1 MPKVDFIGR
10 VRIVVSYKYNF
21 KMSFHAVLLLDKKQN
36 IIGVGL
42 YISVKIRVYFNGVS
56 CYCC

>member
-21 KMSFHAVLLLDKKQN
+21 KMYHNGVFLLDKEQK

>member
-21 KMSFHAVLLLDKKQN
+21 KMYHNAV
-36 IIGVGL
+36 IV
-42 YISVKIRVYFNGVS
+42 
-56 CYCC
+56 